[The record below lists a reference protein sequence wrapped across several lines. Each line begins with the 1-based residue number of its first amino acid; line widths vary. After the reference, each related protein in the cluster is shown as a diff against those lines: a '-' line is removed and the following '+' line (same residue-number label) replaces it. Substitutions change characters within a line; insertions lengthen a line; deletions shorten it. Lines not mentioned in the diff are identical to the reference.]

1 MLSGNSSHVLPLPQ
15 WTLGL
20 RIAQGVLALIALGL
34 AGYSLYY
41 YPFDGIEITTF
52 MGAATIII
60 TLYVLLSTLVWPI
73 AYNYWAVLGLDA
85 FGTLIWLVSFALLA
99 SEVNSTKTLFDDYGY
114 GSGLGSSSYS
124 SSGSSSTDGGVTC
137 ATYDGYT
144 DCVRKRAIGLFRRSI
159 LNNYY
164 SVNAAGAGVG
174 ALEFVLF
181 AVSLAFTGL
190 YLHRHRRSG
199 GHCTIAR
206 MNDAGNMAGNMSGYT
221 GDKPED
227 LRPEAV

>member
-1 MLSGNSSHVLPLPQ
+1 MLYGNTSHVLALPK

-20 RIAQGVLALIALGL
+20 RIAQGVLALITLGL
-34 AGYSLYY
+34 AGYALYY

-60 TLYVLLSTLVWPI
+60 TLYVVLSTLVWPV

-99 SEVNSTKTLFDDYGY
+99 SEVNSTKTLFDDYDY
-114 GSGLGSSSYS
+114 GGDLGSSSYS
-124 SSGSSSTDGGVTC
+124 SSGSNDGGVTC

-144 DCVRKRAIGLFRRSI
+144 DCVRKRALNLFRRDI

-164 SVNAAGAGVG
+164 SVNAAAAGVG

-181 AVSLAFTGL
+181 AISLAFTGL
-190 YLHRHRRSG
+190 YLHRHRGAG

-206 MNDAGNMAGNMSGYT
+206 MNDAGNTSGYT